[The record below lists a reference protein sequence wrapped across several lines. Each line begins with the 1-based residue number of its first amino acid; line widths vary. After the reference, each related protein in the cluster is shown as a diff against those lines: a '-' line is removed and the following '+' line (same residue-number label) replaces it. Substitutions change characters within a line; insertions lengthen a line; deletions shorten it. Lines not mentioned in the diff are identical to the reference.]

1 MEWWKKPVRVLQF
14 NIEDRYGVYVSSI
27 SGREL
32 IDYAEKIGANVLVIF
47 ARDPWGRTYY
57 RNTSVGP
64 EHPKMIG
71 DLVREVIKAGKEK
84 GIKVV
89 LMVGHTANQYIYR
102 IHSDWAQ
109 VNHNGEVILLEHVP
123 YERAS
128 YEPEWPQLCI
138 NSPFIEHI
146 KKEVDEAIDLGPDGI
161 FLDSFRYQPDIERAC
176 YCIWCR
182 KRFVEEYGYEMPKE
196 PRWGDNRWRTLWDW
210 RYKVVVERIKQLH
223 DLVKNKAP
231 YMLFM
236 YNSHP
241 GGWAGR
247 TNRIV
252 EMARD
257 YVDVVFAECSE
268 ADHQP
273 PGFITEMIKLTR
285 AMLGDKPVWASRNYF
300 HLYRTAAST
309 TPLAIRQGLREAIVA
324 GGSPWLLVF
333 SISYR
338 QDPGLL
344 NAAAEVFREHKI
356 LEEYLFDIEP
366 IYYAGIVVSNTT
378 RDHYGRE
385 HPERYVDEVR
395 GFYYALI
402 HNHIPVQFIAERDL
416 VNLDKLSKYH
426 VIVLANT
433 VCLSDEAVNTLKKYV
448 ENGGSIIASYLASTR
463 NGNCIRM
470 YEFSLKDILGIE
482 LVGVLRQAW
491 SYVVFDKKDHPVLK
505 NISKNIILWGDMSYE
520 FLRTRVTPTLG
531 RQALVRTIS
540 GDEIAYIGLAG
551 GIWGYEY
558 TLGRSPPPFI
568 SKLDKPSI
576 VVNKYGNGKSIY
588 FAGQIGRHY
597 WRTGLPEYMKLITNS
612 IKYLGGNLPIEI
624 NAPETIALEIYR
636 QGDRIIIH
644 LLNHTYNQRIQSI
657 GIGKTRQP
665 LPPYSSSESVHPPK
679 QVIPINNIEIILN
692 TNDST
697 KYNVFLPLRNVYLDY
712 TIENDRLLF
721 KLPVLNEYEAIVVE
735 PKK

>member
-27 SGREL
+27 SGKEL

-64 EHPKMIG
+64 VHPKMIG
-71 DLVREVIKAGKEK
+71 DLVKEAIEAGKEK

-109 VNHNGEVILLEHVP
+109 VNHNGEVIMLEHVP
-123 YERAS
+123 YGRTI

-146 KKEVDEAIDLGPDGI
+146 KKEVNEAIDLGPDGI

-182 KRFVEEYGYEMPKE
+182 KRFADEHGYEMPKE
-196 PRWGDNRWRTLWDW
+196 PKWSDSRWRTLWDW
-210 RYKVVVERIKQLH
+210 RYKVAVERIKQLH
-223 DLVKNKAP
+223 DLVKSKAP
-231 YMLFM
+231 HMLFM

-257 YVDVVFAECSE
+257 YIDVVFAECSE

-273 PGFITEMIKLTR
+273 PGFITEMVKLTR
-285 AMLGDKPVWASRNYF
+285 AMFGDKPVWASRNYF

-309 TPLAIRQGLREAIVA
+309 TPLAIKQGLREAIIA
-324 GGSPWLLVF
+324 GGSPWLLIF
-333 SISYR
+333 STSYR
-338 QDPGLL
+338 QDPSLL
-344 NAAAEVFREHKI
+344 YTAAEVFREHKI
-356 LEEYLFDIEP
+356 LEEYLFNTEP
-366 IYYAGIVVSNTT
+366 LYYAGVVVSNTT
-378 RDHYGRE
+378 RDHYGRD

-395 GFYYALI
+395 GFYYALV

-416 VNLDKLSKYH
+416 VNLDKLLKYR

-433 VCLSDEAVNTLKKYV
+433 VCLSDEAANTLKKYV

-463 NGNCIRM
+463 NGDCIRM
-470 YEFSLKDILGIE
+470 YEFSLKDVLGVE
-482 LVGVLRQAW
+482 LVGVLRQTW
-491 SYVVFDKKDHPVLK
+491 SYVVLEKKDHPILK
-505 NISKNIILWGDMSYE
+505 DIDKNIILWGDMSYE
-520 FLRTRVTPTLG
+520 FYRTHVTPTLG
-531 RQALVRTIS
+531 RQALVRTLS

-558 TLGRSPPPFI
+558 TLGRSPPPFT

-576 VVNKYGNGKSIY
+576 VVNKYGTGRSIY

-597 WRTGLPEYMKLITNS
+597 WRAGLPEYMKLIINS
-612 IKYLGGNLPIEI
+612 IKYLGGDLPIEI
-624 NAPETIALEIYR
+624 NAPETIAVETYK

-644 LLNHTYNQRIQSI
+644 LLNHTYNQRIQST

-665 LPPYSSSESVHPPK
+665 LPPYSSTESVHPPK
-679 QVIPINNIEIILN
+679 QVIPISNITITLK
-692 TNDST
+692 TNGET
-697 KYNVFLPLRNVYLDY
+697 GYNIFLPLRNTYLDY
-712 TIENDRLLF
+712 TIENDRLTF
-721 KLPVLNEYEAIVVE
+721 KLPVLNEYEAIVIE
-735 PKK
+735 PRK